1 VILDDIVACKR
12 QETGIPEYRAKINAY
27 INGLHAVPTV
37 NSLSQALNKQG
48 KVSLLAEIKRASPS
62 KGIIRDDVNPA
73 EVAAIYQKNGAA
85 AISVLTDA
93 RFFRGD
99 PGYIPLVKK
108 TVDLP
113 LLRKDFIIDPLQIYE
128 ASMLG
133 ADAVLLIVSIL
144 DDSMLAALS
153 KLAGELNMEC
163 LVEVHSQEELKRACG
178 AGAGIIG
185 INNRDLKTFKTDIMT
200 TLRLI
205 EQIDQ
210 DGVVTVSESGIN
222 TAADVAMMRAAGVN
236 AVLVGEALMRETDI
250 GGKVRELAGAGC
262 L

>member
-1 VILDDIVACKR
+1 MILDDIVASKK
-12 QETGIPEYRAKINAY
+12 QETSIPEYRAKINAY
-27 INGLHAVPTV
+27 INGLQELPAVK
-37 NSLSQALNKQG
+37 SLSRALHKQG
-48 KVSLLAEIKRASPS
+48 NVSLLAEIKRASPS

-73 EVAAIYQKNGAA
+73 EIAAIYKKNGAS

-93 RFFRGD
+93 KFFRGD

-153 KLAGELNMEC
+153 KLAGDLNMEC

-185 INNRDLKTFKTDIMT
+185 INNRDLTTFKTDITT

-205 EQIDQ
+205 EKIDQ
-210 DGVVTVSESGIN
+210 DGAVTVSESGIN

-250 GGKVRELAGAGC
+250 GGKVRELVGAGS
-262 L
+262 